1 MKALI
6 IAAGQGSR
14 LNKFTKDISIW
25 IYVDTK
31 EDIEKAE
38 ELSI

>member
-6 IAAGQGSR
+6 IAVGRGSR
-14 LNKFTKDISIW
+14 LNKLTKDIPIW

-38 ELSI
+38 ELLI